1 MRALWMP
8 DVLRAAGL
16 TVHGVSG
23 WRNRGQESWGPIRG
37 ITIHETRG
45 SRTSS
50 DAGEIRVLTEGS
62 QTAPAPISQLY
73 LSRTGDWHVVASGL
87 CFHNLTGWGG
97 GNKGLGN
104 DALLGIEA
112 QHALGEPWT
121 DRQYRSYVTGVAALV
136 RHLGIPVSRVVGH
149 KEHQPGD
156 KSDPGFDMDKFRRDV
171 AAALEGDDM
180 PSAEEVAKAVLNAAV
195 DRPEWSPVAKT
206 KPTMKVSAAL
216 ETTLNLIGGEHRT
229 ALAEIRANQAEIRA
243 NQAAI
248 LRAVSGQPGEQIL
261 AEVQAQ
267 SARLAEVAGLLG
279 ELAERTDDPAALTRI
294 AEAIEQIASGP
305 TSGATAP
312 QG

>member
-97 GNKGLGN
+97 GNRGLGN

-180 PSAEEVAKAVLNAAV
+180 PSADEVAKAVLAAPL
-195 DRPEWSPVAKT
+195 DRPGWSPVAKN
-206 KPTMKVSAAL
+206 KPTMRLDAVL
-216 ETTLNLIGGEHRT
+216 ETTLSLVGGEQRA
-229 ALAEIRANQAEIRA
+229 ALAEIRA

-248 LRAVSGQPGEQIL
+248 LKAVSGQRGEQIL

-279 ELAERTDDPAALTRI
+279 ELAERVDDPAALTRI